1 MKTIGIIRKIDDLGR
16 VVIPK
21 EIRRVLKI
29 RIGDPVEINL
39 NKSGEI
45 SIRKYSPVGELGNF
59 AREYA
64 ESLSLTSGMTA
75 LICDTE
81 KFIASSRT
89 GKGSLQG
96 KKISDTLMDIMT
108 KSPLYTGGQDEKKP
122 LIPLTD
128 DDDCKRYSS
137 QLICPIV
144 FTGNVVGAV
153 ILIGKKQTDITEQ
166 KLLRTAADFLG
177 RQMED

>member
-1 MKTIGIIRKIDDLGR
+1 MKIIGIIRKIDDLGR

-21 EIRRVLKI
+21 EIRRSLKL
-29 RIGDPVEINL
+29 RIGDPVEIAV

-45 SIRKYSPVGELGNF
+45 SIKKYSPVGELGNF
-59 AREYA
+59 AREYV
-64 ESLSLTSGMTA
+64 ESLGFTSGMTA

-81 KFIASSRT
+81 KFIASSSI

-96 KKISDTLMDIMT
+96 KKISGILMDTMA
-108 KSPLYTGGQDEKKP
+108 KSTLYTGGQDEKKP
-122 LIPLTD
+122 LVPLTD

-137 QLICPIV
+137 QLICPVV
-144 FTGNVVGAV
+144 FTGNIVGAV
-153 ILIGKKQTDITEQ
+153 ILIGKKQTVITEQ
-166 KLLRTAADFLG
+166 KLIRTAADFLG